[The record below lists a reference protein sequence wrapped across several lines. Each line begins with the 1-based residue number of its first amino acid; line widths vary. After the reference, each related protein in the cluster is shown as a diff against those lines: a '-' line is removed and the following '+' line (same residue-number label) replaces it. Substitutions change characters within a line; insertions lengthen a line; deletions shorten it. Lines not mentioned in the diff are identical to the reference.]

1 MLGKVPLT
9 KWRFLNINRR
19 VRKRT
24 FKLLTNGNSRFWRD
38 KFTVE
43 KTETE
48 PLGKIKKR
56 NGAARGKKRNGA
68 ARGKNGTERLGG
80 KNCPVLD

>member
-1 MLGKVPLT
+1 
-9 KWRFLNINRR
+9 
-19 VRKRT
+19 
-24 FKLLTNGNSRFWRD
+24 LLTNGNSRFWRD

-56 NGAARGKKRNGA
+56 NGAARGK
-68 ARGKNGTERLGG
+68 NGTERLGG
-80 KNCPVLD
+80 KTAQS